1 VERRTAAAR
10 SGLALFGRALSGLN
24 PEGVLARGYALVES
38 GGKRITGVR
47 GVVPGQDVT
56 ITLAGGRLD
65 ASVTG
70 VREGEVNHGT

>member
-1 VERRTAAAR
+1 MATR
-10 SGLALFGRALSGLN
+10 
-24 PEGVLARGYALVES
+24 LVES